1 MDFSL
6 VGLWSQ
12 MGLVAKGVVV
22 ILLLMS
28 MYSIGITVER
38 FLTFR
43 KGRNQSI
50 GYIGALQPL
59 MATPGRLREAVG
71 LEQRWRGS
79 PVARVIGAGINE
91 FVRGIDALGA
101 RASDPAEI
109 ELVVDAASRTM
120 DRIKERELANLR
132 RGLPVLAT
140 VSSSAPFVGLF
151 GTVFGIITAFQ
162 NMADPNKGGGGLA
175 QVSAGIAEALL
186 TTAVGLAVA
195 IVAVWFYNFFI
206 TKVDDFTVDVDET
219 AGEVLDGMNREGRGG
234 PVAPGAG
241 GMSRPGG
248 APGQP
253 QRW

>member
-91 FVRGIDALGA
+91 FVRGVDALGA
-101 RASDPAEI
+101 RVSDPAEI

-162 NMADPNKGGGGLA
+162 SMADPNKGGGGLA

-234 PVAPGAG
+234 PTAAGAAGMNRPGAG
-241 GMSRPGG
+241 
-248 APGQP
+248 PGQP